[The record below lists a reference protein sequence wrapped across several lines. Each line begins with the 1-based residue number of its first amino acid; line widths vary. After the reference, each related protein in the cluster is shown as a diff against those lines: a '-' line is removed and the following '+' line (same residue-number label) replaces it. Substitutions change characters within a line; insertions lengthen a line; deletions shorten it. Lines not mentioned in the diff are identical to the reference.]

1 MTRLS
6 SEQVLKD
13 NTTSDP
19 NSVSS
24 LKLTYKALS
33 DVRCRSVLFSI
44 CFNLSLSKTTELFL
58 LKPLTWQV
66 SCLSGFKNLERLD
79 LTFNNLTSLEVYL
92 STTLLYIYAFF
103 CNMYV
108 RLSLMWF
115 WDDDKSGVE
124 SMRQLE
130 VVGSCAKQ
138 TGKLKRN

>member
-1 MTRLS
+1 MYDVVLCS
-6 SEQVLKD
+6 S
-13 NTTSDP
+13 P
-19 NSVSS
+19 F
-24 LKLTYKALS
+24 A
-33 DVRCRSVLFSI
+33 SI
-44 CFNLSLSKTTELFL
+44 SLSKTIELFL

-92 STTLLYIYAFF
+92 PIYIYIYICFF

-124 SMRQLE
+124 SMRQFE
-130 VVGSCAKQ
+130 VVGSCTKQ